1 MNRISDNALVDYSI
15 PKVLRDGSELTPL
28 TMEDLKEYIID
39 DSTYKELLEAD
50 DETKKLVVDIINR
63 YCLSISNEKNFNTED
78 TPEVLWTCAQNKFGR
93 GSTLHKDIEI
103 R

>member
-63 YCLSISNEKNFNTED
+63 
-78 TPEVLWTCAQNKFGR
+78 
-93 GSTLHKDIEI
+93 
-103 R
+103 